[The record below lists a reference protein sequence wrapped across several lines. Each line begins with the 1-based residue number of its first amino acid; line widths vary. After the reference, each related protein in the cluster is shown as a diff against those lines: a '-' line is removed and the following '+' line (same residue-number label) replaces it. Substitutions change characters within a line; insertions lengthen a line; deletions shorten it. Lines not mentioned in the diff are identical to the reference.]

1 MISIIRATIDDYKTI
16 VEIGNVSVEEAHRT
30 SSPAKDLNEFIKKNY
45 NNEAIKSELSDER
58 NIYTIIKVDDEPA
71 GFSKI
76 IFNSEHS
83 NIQQKNVTKLDR
95 IYLLSNFFDLK
106 LGFELLKFNID
117 LSKKNN
123 QSGIWL
129 FTWTGNNRA
138 INFYLKTGFT
148 IIGSHNYQVSKTYSN
163 PNHQML
169 LDIVEAKFL

>member
-1 MISIIRATIDDYKTI
+1 MISINRATTEDYKII
-16 VEIGNVSVEEAHRT
+16 VEIGNVSVEEAHRA

-45 NNEAIKSELSDER
+45 NDEVIKSELSDER
-58 NIYTIIKVDDEPA
+58 NIYTIIKVDGEPA

-95 IYLLSNFFDLK
+95 IYLLSKFFDLK
-106 LGFELLKFNID
+106 LGYELLKFNID

-123 QSGIWL
+123 QSAIWL

-138 INFYLKTGFT
+138 INFYLKTGFA
-148 IIGSHNYQVSKTYSN
+148 IIGSHNYQVSANYSN
-163 PNHQML
+163 PNHQM
-169 LDIVEAKFL
+169 FLNIL